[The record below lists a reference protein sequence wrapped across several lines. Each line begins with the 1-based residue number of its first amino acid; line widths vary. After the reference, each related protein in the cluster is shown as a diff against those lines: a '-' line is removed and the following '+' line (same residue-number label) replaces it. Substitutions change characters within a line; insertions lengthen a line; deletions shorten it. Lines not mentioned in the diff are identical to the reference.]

1 MGVLGEGF
9 SAAGI
14 ERGRGL
20 WWRAFGG
27 GLLVADFRR
36 RAFVGGLSP
45 VNFVSVFWGAAG
57 FWAAGFG
64 SWISVKFFFRRAFGR
79 GLLVVDSRRRAFGGE
94 FRRWALGGGI
104 SRWVFG
110 GRL

>member
-36 RAFVGGLSP
+36 WAFVGGLSP
-45 VNFVSVFWGAAG
+45 VNFVSVF
-57 FWAAGFG
+57 
-64 SWISVKFFFRRAFGR
+64 
-79 GLLVVDSRRRAFGGE
+79 
-94 FRRWALGGGI
+94 LGGGWI
-104 SRWVFG
+104 LGSGLWQLDFGEVFFG
-110 GRL
+110 GLSVEDFW